1 MSLPV
6 TRIGSLTVT
15 RLVVGGNPISGF
27 SHGGSKRDQ
36 EMLDYFT
43 TENAKSLLRRCE
55 AGGINTA
62 FFRADKHVMRL
73 IREYR
78 NEGGKI
84 QWVAQT
90 APELDPFR
98 CIDQAKAFGANA
110 IYIHG
115 GQIDGSFEKGDIEG
129 SKKQFDHA
137 RKLGLPVGVAS
148 HVPANILKIEEMG
161 WNPDFY
167 MICLYNIPG
176 YRGKLSPSD
185 DEKFVETDRAKALA
199 LFQGI
204 EAPCFAYKILA
215 AGRRSV
221 RQSFEEVFR
230 AIKPIDGVNVGM
242 YPPDNARIVE
252 ENVAL
257 VNEFATL
264 SKMREVAKK

>member
-6 TRIGSLTVT
+6 TRIGDLSVT

-27 SHGGSKRDQ
+27 SHGGAKRDR

-43 TENAKSLLRRCE
+43 TENAKALLRRCE

-62 FFRADKHVMRL
+62 FLRADKHVMRL

-90 APELDPFR
+90 APEMDPFR
-98 CIDQAKAFGANA
+98 CIDQAKAFGADA
-110 IYIHG
+110 VYIHG
-115 GQIDGSFEKGDIEG
+115 GQIDQSFEKEDVES
-129 SKKQFDHA
+129 SKKQLDYV
-137 RKLGLPVGVAS
+137 RKLGLPVGCAS
-148 HVPANILKIEEMG
+148 HVPANVRRIEEMR
-161 WNPDFY
+161 WAPDFY

-176 YRGKLSPSD
+176 YRGKLSPTD
-185 DEKFVETDRAKALA
+185 DEKFVESDRAKALA

-204 EAPCFAYKILA
+204 KVPCFAYKILA
-215 AGRRSV
+215 AGRRDV

-242 YPPDNARIVE
+242 YPPAKTRIVE
-252 ENVAL
+252 EDVAL
-257 VNEFATL
+257 VNEFAGL
-264 SKMREVAKK
+264 SKMPKK